1 MNREFLCLTRK
12 ELFYAAAMLGLRRLV
27 NVIYEFPADTAA
39 FDREMGEAR
48 GTLRKKKLLT
58 ESARSGANLDF
69 AVCACAAFCA
79 SPENCEVV
87 DKNGYYATVYQAAD
101 VYMLMEKRSEDDL
114 AAAWFV
120 EKENLDSYIDAQIQ
134 AVAEETKQ
142 EGAGENGGA

>member
-39 FDREMGEAR
+39 FDRELNEAR

-79 SPENCEVV
+79 SPESCEVV
-87 DKNGYYATVYQAAD
+87 EREDYYATVYQAAD

-114 AAAWFV
+114 AAAWFT
-120 EKENLDSYIDAQIQ
+120 EKEDLNRYIGNR
-134 AVAEETKQ
+134 VN
-142 EGAGENGGA
+142 EGADEGAENNGRA